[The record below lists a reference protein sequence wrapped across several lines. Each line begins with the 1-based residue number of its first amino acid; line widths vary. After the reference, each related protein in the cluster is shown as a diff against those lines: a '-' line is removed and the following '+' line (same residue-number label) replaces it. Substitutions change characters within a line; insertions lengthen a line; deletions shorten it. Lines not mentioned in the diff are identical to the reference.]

1 MWAFIITEV
10 PTPSILIQFP
20 YASITVL
27 KKDSLGK
34 PPSSFPVLM
43 VKLML
48 HNEEVPLFLP

>member
-10 PTPSILIQFP
+10 TTPSILIQFP

-27 KKDSLGK
+27 NKDSLGK
-34 PPSSFPVLM
+34 PPSSFPVQM